1 MVDVS
6 RLDGLEVR
14 KFGRLGWPVKVIGLG
29 GAWLRKDR
37 SKPLE
42 ECAELVVEAVARGV
56 DFIDTSIRYGD
67 SELIIGLAWPRIPA
81 AQRPRLATK
90 SQVIKEGDVAD
101 GVYQS
106 CLNSLS
112 RLGVDKV
119 DLFQLH
125 ESELYGWD
133 RIMGPRGAAEGLRR
147 CRDEG
152 LCEGIGVTGRP
163 PDLLAKLVDT
173 GEFDSV
179 LTYYEYDLITS
190 AACAELMPAA
200 ERHNV
205 AVIAGSVARMGLFG
219 YQNEER
225 WAKQPAECQARRAP
239 IEALFGKPIYELADE
254 SMRYLLA
261 DPRVTTIVVGSS
273 RLESLL
279 SSVAAAHEGPLPA
292 DVVAEVR
299 RIHGVGPPA

>member
-1 MVDVS
+1 MAEVV

-14 KFGRLGWPVKVIGLG
+14 RFGRLGWPVKVIGLG
-29 GAWLRKDR
+29 GAWLRKDK
-37 SKPLE
+37 SKSID
-42 ECAELVVEAVARGV
+42 ECAELVIEAVSRGV

-67 SELIIGLAWPRIPA
+67 SELVIGAAWPYLPE

-90 SQVIKEGDVAD
+90 SQVIKEGDAAD

-106 CLNSLS
+106 CLNSLE

-133 RIMGPRGAAEGLRR
+133 RIMGPRGAAEGLKR

-190 AACAELMPAA
+190 AACRELMPAA
-200 ERHNV
+200 ARHDV
-205 AVIAGSVARMGLFG
+205 AVIAGSVARMGSFAR
-219 YQNEER
+219 QNEER
-225 WAKQPAECQARRAP
+225 WARQPDDCKARRAP
-239 IEALFGKPIYELADE
+239 IESLFGKPIYELADE
-254 SMRYLLA
+254 SMRYLLG
-261 DPRVTTIVVGSS
+261 DPRVSNIVVGSS

-279 SSVAAAHEGPLPA
+279 SSVEAALAGPLPEEVA
-292 DVVAEVR
+292 AEVR
-299 RIHGVGPPA
+299 RIHGIA

>member
-1 MVDVS
+1 MADNTS
-6 RLDGLEVR
+6 LFGLEQR
-14 KFGRLGWPVKVIGLG
+14 RFGRLGWSVRVIGLG
-29 GAWLRKDR
+29 GAWLRRDR
-37 SKPLE
+37 DKSID
-42 ECAELVVEAVARGV
+42 ECAELVVEAVRRGV

-67 SELIIGLAWPRIPA
+67 SELVIGRAWPQIPVE
-81 AQRPRLATK
+81 QRPRLATK

-106 CLNSLS
+106 CLNSLE
-112 RLGVDKV
+112 RLGVDKL

-125 ESELYGWD
+125 ECEQYGWD
-133 RIMGPRGAAEGLRR
+133 RIMGPRGAALGLQR

-163 PDLLAKLVDT
+163 PDLLARLVDT

-200 ERHNV
+200 ARHDV
-205 AVIAGSVARMGLFG
+205 AVIAGSVARMGYFAK
-219 YQNEER
+219 QNEEG
-225 WAKQPAECQARRAP
+225 WLKQPANVQARRAP
-239 IEALFGKPIYELADE
+239 LETLFGKPIYELADE

-261 DPRVTTIVVGSS
+261 DPRVSTIVVGSS

-279 SSVAAAHEGPLPA
+279 NSVRAVAAGPLSDEQMA
-292 DVVAEVR
+292 ALRE
-299 RIHGVGPPA
+299 IHAIG

>member
-1 MVDVS
+1 MSETV

-14 KFGRLGWPVKVIGLG
+14 RFGRLGWPVKVIGLG

-37 SKPLE
+37 SKPIE

-67 SELIIGLAWPRIPA
+67 SELIIGHAWPQIPVE
-81 AQRPRLATK
+81 QRPRLATK
-90 SQVIKEGDVAD
+90 SQVIKDGDAAD

-106 CLNSLS
+106 CLNSLE
-112 RLGVDKV
+112 RLGVEKV

-133 RIMGPRGAAEGLRR
+133 RIMGPRGAAEGLKR

-163 PDLLAKLVDT
+163 PDLLARLVDT

-190 AACAELMPAA
+190 AACHELMPAA
-200 ERHNV
+200 ERHDV
-205 AVIAGSVARMGLFG
+205 AVIAGSVARMGLFA
-219 YQNEER
+219 YQNEDR
-225 WAKQPAECQARRAP
+225 WAKQPDECRARREP
-239 IEALFGKPIYELADE
+239 IEKLFGKPIYELADE

-261 DPRVTTIVVGSS
+261 DPRVSNIVVGSS
-273 RLESLL
+273 QMGSLL
-279 SSVAAAHEGPLPA
+279 SSVEAALAGPLPD

-299 RIHGVGPPA
+299 RIHGLG